1 MSEIIVELIKQK
13 IGVIGGSQGLGSWV
27 VKYFRAQ
34 GIETRFSSNDEK
46 SEFESNIQLADWA
59 DIVVL
64 AVPISAMSNVMEEV
78 FPALDDKYL
87 IEVCSVKKFVVEKYQ
102 SLRQIYSEVL
112 PKYCSIHPMFSPQ
125 IKSFDG
131 NVVLFNYNDGAD
143 DLEKALKNLFIQD
156 KGVVKDVEYI
166 KHDKLMGLVQG
177 LNHFNVFVSA
187 KTMARYNEDFE
198 DIKSV
203 ASPPYRIF
211 IVFYTRYVMQNPMLY
226 ADIQMR
232 NEYVYEVVRIFRDE
246 MNKLFDI
253 IQTRDRDLFMDY
265 ITEMQGFFDQNRQD
279 IEVSSHLMQKLSQK
293 LGDL

>member
-1 MSEIIVELIKQK
+1 MELIKQK
-13 IGVIGGSQGLGSWV
+13 IGVVGGSQGLGSWI
-27 VKYFRAQ
+27 VKYFRSKGADA
-34 GIETRFSSNDEK
+34 RFSSRKEN
-46 SEFESNIQLADWA
+46 SEFDSNLQLADWA

-64 AVPISAMSNVMEEV
+64 AVPISAMANVMEEV

-87 IEVCSVKKFVVEKYQ
+87 IDVCSVKKFVIEKYQ
-102 SLRQIYSEVL
+102 QLRQVYTEVL
-112 PKYCSIHPMFSPQ
+112 PKYCSIHPMFSHR

-131 NVVLFNYNDGAD
+131 NVVLFNHNDGAE
-143 DLEKALKNLFIQD
+143 DLEDALKKCFLED
-156 KGVVKDVEYI
+156 GGVVKDVQYI

-187 KTMARYNEDFE
+187 KTMARFDEDFE

-211 IVFYTRYVMQNPMLY
+211 IVFYTRYVLQNPLLY

-246 MNKLFDI
+246 MNRLFDI
-253 IQTRDRDLFMDY
+253 IQTRDRDQFMEY
-265 ITEMQGFFDQNRQD
+265 IMEMQGFFGQNEGD
-279 IEVSSHLMQKLSQK
+279 IELSSHLMQKLSQK
-293 LGDL
+293 LEEK

>member
-1 MSEIIVELIKQK
+1 MELDKQK
-13 IGVIGGSQGLGSWV
+13 IGVVGGNQGLGSWV
-27 VKYFRAQ
+27 VKFFRAQ
-34 GIETRFSSNDEK
+34 GIETRFSSRGKE
-46 SEFESNIQLADWA
+46 SEFESNRQLADWA
-59 DIVVL
+59 DIVIL

-78 FPALDDKYL
+78 FPSLDDKYL
-87 IEVCSVKKFVVEKYQ
+87 VDLTSVKKFVVEKYY
-102 SLRQIYSEVL
+102 SLRKVYSEVL
-112 PKYCSIHPMFSPQ
+112 PKYLSIHPMFGPS

-131 NVVLFNYNDGAD
+131 NVVLFNHVDGAE
-143 DLEKALKNLFIQD
+143 DLEKAFKEFFTHH
-156 KGVVKDVEYI
+156 KGIVKDVEYI
-166 KHDKLMGLVQG
+166 KHDKQMGLVQG

-211 IVFYTRYVMQNPMLY
+211 IVFYTRYVMQNPLLY

-253 IQTRDRDLFMDY
+253 IQTRDRDSFIDY
-265 ITEMQGFFDQNRQD
+265 ISEMQDFFSQNSGD
-279 IEVSSHLMQKLSQK
+279 IEVSSHLMQKLSEK
-293 LGDL
+293 LEM

>member
-1 MSEIIVELIKQK
+1 MELNKQK
-13 IGVIGGSQGLGSWV
+13 IGVVGGNQGLGSWA
-27 VKYFRAQ
+27 VKFFRAQ
-34 GIETRFSSNDEK
+34 GIETRFSSRGKE
-46 SEFESNIQLADWA
+46 SEFESNRQLADWA
-59 DIVVL
+59 DIVIL

-78 FPALDDKYL
+78 FPSLDDKYL
-87 IEVCSVKKFVVEKYQ
+87 VDLCSVKKFVVEKYI
-102 SLRQIYSEVL
+102 SLRQVYSEVL
-112 PKYCSIHPMFSPQ
+112 PKYLSIHPMFGPS

-131 NVVLFNYNDGAD
+131 NVVLFNHVDGAE
-143 DLEKALKNLFIQD
+143 DLEQSFKDLFTSLNGI
-156 KGVVKDVEYI
+156 VKDVQYI
-166 KHDKLMGLVQG
+166 NHDKQMGLVQG

-211 IVFYTRYVMQNPMLY
+211 IVFYTRYVMQNPLLY

-253 IQTRDRDLFMDY
+253 IQMKDRDSFIDY
-265 ITEMQGFFDQNRQD
+265 ITEMQGFFSQNEGD
-279 IEVSSHLMQKLSQK
+279 IEVSSHLMQKLSEK
-293 LGDL
+293 LEM